1 MFVRGI
7 YTPNFY
13 CIIPK
18 MLMVA
23 WNIQRNI
30 LGEGCLY
37 SGENVQ
43 FAYSYQITF
52 HTIVRFEGRLASF
65 TNADQPLNVLDLR
78 TANLQVIQRPHRLAS
93 RATMVYLSP
102 GMGN

>member
-18 MLMVA
+18 MPMVA

-52 HTIVRFEGRLASF
+52 HTTVRFEGRLASF
-65 TNADQPLNVLDLR
+65 ADADPPLNVLDLR
-78 TANLQVIQRPHRLAS
+78 TANLRVIRRPHRLAS

-102 GMGN
+102 RMGN